1 MQLVPRTNA
10 ISRVS
15 PNARN
20 QLHLSA
26 IPCYTIYALS
36 PSLSLDVYVSLAGT
50 SCRHHM
56 PMSWLG
62 KMQITSR
69 SKSQPPPPSALV
81 FDTPLSKQA
90 EQCKHFTVSQAQ
102 SQCARKVNFSASIA
116 ARTPTCPPPA
126 LLALPPLFPTFPA
139 LLLPDELASGS
150 QSLRP
155 HSAGHDNK
163 LATHSRNVPVWQLCV
178 CVCRKGG
185 EKGSRVSRC
194 LRCANSW
201 LYFLV

>member
-20 QLHLSA
+20 QQHLSA

-36 PSLSLDVYVSLAGT
+36 PSLSLDVYVSLAGI

-90 EQCKHFTVSQAQ
+90 EQCKHFTVFQAQ

-126 LLALPPLFPTFPA
+126 LLALLPFSLPFLLCYCLMNSPLVPNLCGLTPPGMTIN
-139 LLLPDELASGS
+139 LPHTQGM
-150 QSLRP
+150 SLC
-155 HSAGHDNK
+155 GN
-163 LATHSRNVPVWQLCV
+163 CV
-178 CVCRKGG
+178 CVCREGG
-185 EKGSRVSRC
+185 DKGSRVSRC